1 MQNMTDRGRGKNKS
15 SKIESSIDIKKKYQ
29 HMIHEGSEDSSPL
42 EEVLSC
48 EPEKF
53 EAPTEI
59 INIASPPNGSFQS
72 EEMEENM
79 KWEYEREPMF
89 YNRRD
94 SYEEEKKL
102 IYTPD
107 MSRIESN
114 FISYDRN
121 KSLQQTP
128 VPDISK
134 SFQNFLAKDYQPR
147 EIVKEVVKDSKHE
160 EKEKQRGRNRSLG
173 SVNRTGN
180 FEAKRQ
186 EVLKRKE
193 RLETDRIEK
202 LSKKIKEKEEKCERH
217 KRNKRENRNV
227 SKTFDKSSYSNR
239 KEGYSRKTSR
249 DNLPCSLSRSKEKI
263 KVEENEEVITSPPTK
278 QPNRYVHHHRYDS
291 VEKDNSPSIVY
302 PSTSKVGYSPETPD
316 NYCPIINAHL
326 KREWIG
332 GLKTTDEITEFP
344 LNIEENSEHE
354 VESIK
359 HKHSRKS
366 SISNSS
372 IIRREV
378 KKPETLNKSRSKET
392 LNKSRSKDILG
403 YKEIHGNTSI
413 VKAFKNTP

>member
-1 MQNMTDRGRGKNKS
+1 MTDTGRGRVKNKS
-15 SKIESSIDIKKKYQ
+15 SKMEASIDIKKKYQ
-29 HMIHEGSEDSSPL
+29 QMMMREGSEDSSPL

-59 INIASPPNGSFQS
+59 INIASPPTGSLQS

-107 MSRIESN
+107 ISRIESN
-114 FISYDRN
+114 FILNDRN
-121 KSLQQTP
+121 GSLQPTNL
-128 VPDISK
+128 PDISK
-134 SFQNFLAKDYQPR
+134 SFQNILGKDYEPS
-147 EIVKEVVKDSKHE
+147 EIMEEVVKDFNHE
-160 EKEKQRGRNRSLG
+160 EKEKRKKRNRSLG

-180 FEAKRQ
+180 FEEKRH

-202 LSKKIKEKEEKCERH
+202 LSKKIREKEEKCERH
-217 KRNKRENRNV
+217 KKNKRENKNV
-227 SKTFDKSSYSNR
+227 SKTFDKGSYSNR
-239 KEGYSRKTSR
+239 KEGHSRKISR
-249 DNLPCSLSRSKEKI
+249 DNLPSSPSRSKEKI
-263 KVEENEEVITSPPTK
+263 KVEENDEVVTSPLTK
-278 QPNRYVHHHRYDS
+278 QPDRYVHYHRYDS
-291 VEKDNSPSIVY
+291 VDRNTSPSIVC
-302 PSTSKVGYSPETPD
+302 PSTSKIGYSPETPE

-326 KREWIG
+326 KRDWIG
-332 GLKTTDEITEFP
+332 GLKIADEITEFP

-354 VESIK
+354 VEPIK
-359 HKHSRKS
+359 YKHSRQS
-366 SISNSS
+366 SIGNSS
-372 IIRREV
+372 IRREV
-378 KKPETLNKSRSKET
+378 KKTDTLSKSRSKE
-392 LNKSRSKDILG
+392 NLG